1 MSLFWRVF
9 LANAAILVAG
19 ILVLALTPVTV
30 SRHVTEAQLIDL
42 GLGLAVMLVVNALLL
57 RPLFA
62 PLERLAGRMENVD
75 ILRGMERVPLGG
87 PAEVGALEHAF
98 NTMTGRLEEERRE
111 AGTRALIAQEE
122 ERQRIARGLHD
133 EVGQTM
139 TGVLF
144 QLNRLATNAP
154 SDQRPALAEAQ
165 DAVRTS
171 LEEVRRIAQELRPE
185 VLDHLGLR
193 SALTNLS
200 RTFTRRTGIA
210 VHRLF
215 DPDLPP
221 VAPQTELVLYRVAQ
235 ESLTN
240 AARHS
245 GASEVALTL
254 ERSERSIILRIA
266 DNGHGFGGQ
275 PRESNGLRGIREHAL
290 IVGGA
295 LAIKPGPAGGV
306 EVRLEVPAPAGV

>member
-1 MSLFWRVF
+1 VPFARRSSHVS
-9 LANAAILVAG
+9 
-19 ILVLALTPVTV
+19 VTV

-193 SALTNLS
+193 TYRGRS
-200 RTFTRRTGIA
+200 RG
-210 VHRLF
+210 
-215 DPDLPP
+215 
-221 VAPQTELVLYRVAQ
+221 
-235 ESLTN
+235 
-240 AARHS
+240 
-245 GASEVALTL
+245 
-254 ERSERSIILRIA
+254 
-266 DNGHGFGGQ
+266 
-275 PRESNGLRGIREHAL
+275 
-290 IVGGA
+290 
-295 LAIKPGPAGGV
+295 GPASPYTASST
-306 EVRLEVPAPAGV
+306 RTSRQSRRRQSSSSTA